1 MAAVG
6 SAEKPAEAGRAS
18 AAAKR
23 SYPVRTLLL
32 GLVLVLAIP
41 LNLVIAATIW
51 SLTRTARDAQLQA
64 LRYSAESV
72 AAAVDSSTGR
82 YIALAEALTRSPS
95 LAAGDFAAFHAEA
108 KRTVQLDGAWVIVA
122 DQSGQMLLNTS
133 QPFGAPLPPRT
144 SEGRIYQA
152 RAEAEHKTLVSGV
165 YRGLLNK
172 EWIVSIETATTSEAG
187 GRYAVALVVPVK
199 SFVSVLNPSNIPN
212 AWLAGIM
219 DQTGRYVAR
228 LPDPDATV
236 GAMASTGWRSVAGV
250 EGVSEFVSR
259 EGEPVINANAVS
271 EASGWTIGVAAKKR
285 ELDMLALRAT
295 SWFIGAALA
304 VSLASIV
311 LAIMLARWITHSLL
325 SLSAASADLVRGEP
339 VTFDTNITE
348 FRRLWRA
355 LRRTAQERAK
365 ADALA
370 LESETRLRRAGE
382 AARFGVYDFD
392 PATQTA
398 VCSSRVHRIL
408 GTNPTERLS
417 LAGFLDRLDPADRE
431 TARARMLEVQ
441 RRAGPYEFSHRIVG
455 PDGGVRWIVDMG
467 EAIGPIDARTGL
479 VARLTGTII
488 DATEQKLA
496 EERNNLLVRE
506 VSHRSK
512 NLMSVVLAVARRTGA
527 DSVPEYVR
535 RFTNRLRGLASNQ
548 DLLVRNDW
556 RGIAIGDL
564 VTAQIEPF
572 HDVLGGRLLVSGPRV
587 ELSPEAAQAIGMA
600 LHELATNATKYG
612 ALSNETGT
620 VDISW
625 RIDGEDLEILWRERG
640 GQPVSEPARNGFGV
654 TVMTSLVQLALG
666 GAVELSFPPE
676 GVTWRLKCPAKAA
689 MPR

>member
-1 MAAVG
+1 MDVAAVG

-236 GAMASTGWRSVAGV
+236 GAMA
-250 EGVSEFVSR
+250 
-259 EGEPVINANAVS
+259 
-271 EASGWTIGVAAKKR
+271 
-285 ELDMLALRAT
+285 
-295 SWFIGAALA
+295 
-304 VSLASIV
+304 
-311 LAIMLARWITHSLL
+311 
-325 SLSAASADLVRGEP
+325 
-339 VTFDTNITE
+339 
-348 FRRLWRA
+348 
-355 LRRTAQERAK
+355 
-365 ADALA
+365 
-370 LESETRLRRAGE
+370 
-382 AARFGVYDFD
+382 
-392 PATQTA
+392 
-398 VCSSRVHRIL
+398 
-408 GTNPTERLS
+408 
-417 LAGFLDRLDPADRE
+417 
-431 TARARMLEVQ
+431 
-441 RRAGPYEFSHRIVG
+441 
-455 PDGGVRWIVDMG
+455 
-467 EAIGPIDARTGL
+467 
-479 VARLTGTII
+479 
-488 DATEQKLA
+488 
-496 EERNNLLVRE
+496 
-506 VSHRSK
+506 
-512 NLMSVVLAVARRTGA
+512 
-527 DSVPEYVR
+527 
-535 RFTNRLRGLASNQ
+535 
-548 DLLVRNDW
+548 
-556 RGIAIGDL
+556 
-564 VTAQIEPF
+564 
-572 HDVLGGRLLVSGPRV
+572 
-587 ELSPEAAQAIGMA
+587 
-600 LHELATNATKYG
+600 
-612 ALSNETGT
+612 
-620 VDISW
+620 
-625 RIDGEDLEILWRERG
+625 
-640 GQPVSEPARNGFGV
+640 
-654 TVMTSLVQLALG
+654 
-666 GAVELSFPPE
+666 
-676 GVTWRLKCPAKAA
+676 
-689 MPR
+689 